1 MNLPLILPD
10 MPEAEYRAH
19 PAFANSDLKVARGQ
33 SPAHMIHK
41 RTHGS
46 PDTPAKRDG
55 RILHTAILEPHQFS
69 ARYVVLPADAEDRP
83 TDAMRQ
89 AVLKGTASENSIKRV
104 SWWDAW
110 NATNEGRELIAADK
124 YDEFMRVTEAI
135 REHPALRGYFNSP
148 GVVTEQSVFATDP
161 ETGLPVKIRRDL
173 RVRLGGYN
181 VVLDLKSAE
190 SAATNDF
197 HFAIKRY
204 GYVQGA
210 AFYTDVGEWAGDPT
224 DVYLL
229 IAFEREAPYGV
240 TVHEVGPEA
249 MAKGRMQ
256 YREAL
261 TLVKHCVDTGEYP
274 LYPTDVQVVGEWAAG
289 Y

>member
-1 MNLPLILPD
+1 MNLPTIIRD

-19 PAFANSDLKVARGQ
+19 PAFANSDLKIARTL

-55 RILHTAILEPHQFS
+55 RILHCAILEPAKFS
-69 ARYVVLPADAEDRP
+69 ARYVVLPPDAPDKP

-89 AVLKGTASENSIKRV
+89 AVAKGTANESSQHRV

-110 NATNEGRELIAADK
+110 NATNESREIIPAEK

-135 REHPALRGYFNSP
+135 REHPALRGYF
-148 GVVTEQSVFATDP
+148 GAEHVTEESVFAIDP

-190 SAATNDF
+190 SAAPADF

-224 DVYLL
+224 DVYFL
-229 IAFEREAPYGV
+229 IAFEKEAPYGV
-240 TVHEVGPEA
+240 TVHEIGPEA
-249 MAKGRMQ
+249 MAKGRDQ
-256 YREAL
+256 YRSAL
-261 TLVKHCVDTGEYP
+261 TTVKHCVDTGDYP
-274 LYPTDVQVVGEWAAG
+274 LYPTEVQVVGEWAAG